1 MITGKPAL
9 IIHEMQKFVV
19 DPAYA
24 GFPALAQQVVE
35 RGIARKI
42 SALASAFRKAGAPVF
57 HTPARGRPDRA
68 DIKVN
73 TLIAAMS
80 MKGTPLPADH
90 PAQAY
95 VEGCEF
101 HDGDFEIAR
110 SSGMTAMVGTQL
122 DTLMRRMGI
131 ETVVVTGVS
140 VNVGVAGN
148 VMVASELGYHVLVPD
163 DCVAASDEATHRA
176 IVDNQMRMI
185 ARVVQSEDIIAALDA
200 G

>member
-1 MITGKPAL
+1 MIIGKPAL

-19 DPAYA
+19 DPQYA
-24 GFPALAQQVVE
+24 GFPALAQQVTD
-35 RGIARKI
+35 RGIAKKI
-42 SALASAFRKAGAPVF
+42 AALATAFRKAGAPVF

-68 DIKVN
+68 DVKIN
-73 TLIAAMS
+73 TLIAKIS
-80 MKGTPLPADH
+80 MKGTPMPADH

-101 HDGDFEIAR
+101 HEGDFEIAR

-122 DTLMRRMGI
+122 DTLMRRMDI

-163 DCVAASDEATHRA
+163 DCVAASDWETHRA

-185 ARVVQSEDIIAALDA
+185 ARVVQSEDVLAQLA

>member
-1 MITGKPAL
+1 MIKGKPAL

-24 GFPALAQQVVE
+24 GFPALAEQVQE
-35 RGIARKI
+35 RGIAKKI
-42 SALASAFRKAGAPVF
+42 TALADAFRKAGAPVF

-68 DIKVN
+68 DVKVN

-80 MKGTPLPADH
+80 MKSKPLPADH

-95 VEGCEF
+95 VEGCEV
-101 HDGDFEIAR
+101 HEGDFEIAR

-122 DTLMRRMGI
+122 DTLMRRMDI

-140 VNVGVAGN
+140 VNVGIAGN

-163 DCVAASDEATHRA
+163 DCVAASDPETHRV
-176 IVDNQMRMI
+176 IVDNQFRMI
-185 ARVVQSEDIIAALDA
+185 SRIVQSEDVIAALA
-200 G
+200 S